1 MKFDFGGPNFLFKID
16 LRFIIKQ
23 RQVII
28 IEEFVIICLFR
39 IVLN

>member
-1 MKFDFGGPNFLFKID
+1 MKLNFGAPNFWSEID
-16 LRFIIKQ
+16 LKFIVKS